1 MWQEL
6 EMKLKWSFV
15 YRKLLWVG
23 FLPFFDGDF
32 HLATFP
38 SLNLYFGISI
48 FKFNFSIGIFKF
60 YFY

>member
-1 MWQEL
+1 
-6 EMKLKWSFV
+6 MKLKWSFV
-15 YRKLLWVG
+15 YRKLVWVG

-38 SLNLYFGISI
+38 SLNLYFGIST